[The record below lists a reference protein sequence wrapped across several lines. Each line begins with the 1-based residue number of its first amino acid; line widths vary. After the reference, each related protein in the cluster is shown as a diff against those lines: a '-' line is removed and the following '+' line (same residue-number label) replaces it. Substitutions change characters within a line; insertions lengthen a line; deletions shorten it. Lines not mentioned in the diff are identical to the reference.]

1 MNLEINLGKLKKYFI
16 LKYGIIICVVCFFAA
31 CQSRNHNLNSDK
43 TYTLTIVCDSS
54 FNRNLLYDFYLFTK
68 DDTIKIQKI
77 KYDSLNKI
85 TTFKWD
91 SLRNEEYH
99 FEIISVFQQKSKVS
113 FILNRDTTI
122 RIRNNFKYELN
133 NIISKAT
140 LLKSDTICFAFQT
153 TGCSYGIAIYTLTK
167 NNGKYRLKGSKRR
180 GWDPIDKDVLPEI
193 INDLYQIQISCRNHK
208 LHEYGSTRAYQFM
221 LLSDKKVF
229 YFDDMY
235 SGDDQLYSIFKD
247 KYIYKRQN

>member
-1 MNLEINLGKLKKYFI
+1 MSIEINLDKLNMYSI
-16 LKYGIIICVVCFFAA
+16 LKYGIFICFAYFFSA

-43 TYTLTIVCDSS
+43 TYSLTIVCDSS
-54 FNRNLLYDFYLFTK
+54 FNRNLLYDSYLFTK
-68 DDTIKIQKI
+68 DDTIKIQKN
-77 KYDSLNKI
+77 KYDSLTKI

-91 SLRNEEYH
+91 SLRKEEYH
-99 FEIISVFQQKSKVS
+99 FEIISVFQQKSKAS
-113 FILNRDTTI
+113 FKLNCDTTI

-133 NIISKAT
+133 NIIPKST

-180 GWDPIDKDVLPEI
+180 GRDPIDKDVLPEI
-193 INDLYQIQISCRNHK
+193 INDLYQIQISCRNQK

-235 SGDDQLYSIFKD
+235 SGESQLFSRFEE
-247 KYIYKRQN
+247 KYIQ